1 MLVDEV
7 LALYLFQVS
16 KLVNNHFYLVVLKF
30 VIEYRECFEI
40 YGWSKIDGDLIS
52 DNSRVI
58 PSFCEINTAEFLPSV
73 CNEFI

>member
-1 MLVDEV
+1 MPLDEV
-7 LALYLFQVS
+7 LAIYLFEVS
-16 KLVNNHFYLVVLKF
+16 KIVNSQYYLTVLKF

-40 YGWSKIDGDLIS
+40 HGWQKVGGDFIS